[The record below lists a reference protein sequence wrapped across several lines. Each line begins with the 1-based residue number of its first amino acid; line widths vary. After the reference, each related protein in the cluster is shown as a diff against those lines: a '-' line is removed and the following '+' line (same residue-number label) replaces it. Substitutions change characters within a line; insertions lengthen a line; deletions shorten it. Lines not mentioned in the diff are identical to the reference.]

1 MNNFTHFC
9 EQIIS
14 YQSLQVRIQKCQP
27 IGGFNWGLEARRPL
41 TYQINR
47 CRRARKN
54 WGSFLIKKKPI
65 RKSVLLLIF
74 ASLDFFT
81 DINNTKVCGL
91 REIKNC
97 LEKEMSM

>member
-1 MNNFTHFC
+1 M
-9 EQIIS
+9 
-14 YQSLQVRIQKCQP
+14 
-27 IGGFNWGLEARRPL
+27 GA
-41 TYQINR
+41 
-47 CRRARKN
+47 RARDWASTGGLRRGDHLPIRLIDAGVRRKI
-54 WGSFLIKKKPI
+54 GVRFLLKKKPI

-97 LEKEMSM
+97 LEREMSM

>member
-1 MNNFTHFC
+1 MPAC
-9 EQIIS
+9 AEK
-14 YQSLQVRIQKCQP
+14 L
-27 IGGFNWGLEARRPL
+27 GFIF
-41 TYQINR
+41 Y
-47 CRRARKN
+47 
-54 WGSFLIKKKPI
+54 KKTL

-97 LEKEMSM
+97 LEKEMSMWTFILLGFIIVTIKSVKSRVFGNE